1 MSWADPLGGYLW
13 LVSFDPDWRFMWMGD
28 TSNDP
33 AAHIRQSARSIEVS
47 ITNGTRSAYVD
58 GGEVL
63 WSHDGGAE

>member
-1 MSWADPLGGYLW
+1 
-13 LVSFDPDWRFMWMGD
+13 MGD